1 MSTISRSF
9 MPISSTALAAP
20 SRTAG
25 GCDVGEQARRAGRS
39 TFPPVKPPVVVVR
52 GHARPPLVLLALDVR
67 FARLTLGV
75 ERVEFLVESERTHTV
90 RPGCS
95 GGTESYASS
104 TSMWPSRCTVRRTPT
119 KHGNRSGG
127 NFCKAARSASSNG
140 SAVVNPGRFGSH
152 NRPESSPSRTRTW
165 NKLLNNLFGRSVA
178 NWS

>member
-140 SAVVNPGRFGSH
+140 SVVVNPEQFGSH
-152 NRPESSPSRTRTW
+152 SRPESSPSV
-165 NKLLNNLFGRSVA
+165 SVR
-178 NWS
+178 